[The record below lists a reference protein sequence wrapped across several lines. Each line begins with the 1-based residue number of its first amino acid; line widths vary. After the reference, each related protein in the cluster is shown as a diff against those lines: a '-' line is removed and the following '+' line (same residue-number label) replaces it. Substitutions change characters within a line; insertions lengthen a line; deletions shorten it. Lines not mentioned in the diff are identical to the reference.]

1 MRTKCKK
8 LLIAWLYHPAV
19 GHLVEA
25 LQVAAN
31 YYAANPNLEIHVLVN
46 SKTPYIIGNYCDFI
60 FKVHPVQVHLDG
72 INGVSINSFKH
83 YEFDYVIFPKRFK
96 YTPQDF
102 PENLLKAN
110 HFLQGYFKPKIW
122 GGYNDTPS
130 KDLMAL
136 QENPYSAFKINIPKD
151 KRTYNLPD
159 TSGAPIFSVMLK
171 GASKQ
176 TKWPSLNT
184 WKIILLHIK
193 KIYPE
198 ALFLITG
205 VLEAHGDIHNSY
217 FQLKN
222 KIETFIAS
230 IPGAINCYDIG
241 LENQLAII
249 QNSNVFIAP
258 HTGFAFLA
266 PCLGTPWLALS
277 GGEWAEEMPAQMPF
291 YSVLPSCRKYPCH
304 GGDMKFE
311 CKARVKLKQPIKC
324 MSSLNTKLDDILVGI
339 EKLLNKEYKFDD
351 AFNDYQNS
359 AISNNVNLKKL
370 WRIAAYKQYITN
382 TKEL

>member
-8 LLIAWLYHPAV
+8 LLIAWVYHPAV

-31 YYAANPNLEIHVLVN
+31 YYSANPKLEIHVLVN
-46 SKTPYIIGNYCDFI
+46 NNSPYIIGNYCDFI
-60 FKVHPVQVHLDG
+60 FKVHPVQVDLDG
-72 INGVSINSFKH
+72 INRVSINSFMH
-83 YEFDYVIFPKRFK
+83 HEFDYVIFPKRFK

-102 PENLLKAN
+102 TAPFLKAN
-110 HFLQGYFKPKIW
+110 LFIQEYFKPKIW

-176 TKWPSLNT
+176 TKWPSLKT
-184 WKIILLHIK
+184 WKIILLYIK
-193 KIYPE
+193 KKYPE
-198 ALFLITG
+198 ARFLITG
-205 VLEAHGDIHNSY
+205 VLEAHGNIHNSNS
-217 FQLKN
+217 QLKN
-222 KIETFIAS
+222 KIDTFISS

-249 QNSNVFIAP
+249 QSSTIFIAP

-291 YSVLPSCRKYPCH
+291 YGVLPGCNKYPCN
-304 GGDMKFE
+304 GGDMKLN
-311 CKARVKLKQPIKC
+311 CRARLKFKQPIKC
-324 MSSLNTKLDDILVGI
+324 MSNLDSKLDDILLGI
-339 EKLLNKEYKFDD
+339 RKLLNKDYKFDD
-351 AFNDYQNS
+351 TFNDYEMS
-359 AISNNVNLKKL
+359 AIRNSVNVKKL
-370 WRIAAYKQYITN
+370 YRIKAYKQHTN
-382 TKEL
+382 NKK

>member
-8 LLIAWLYHPAV
+8 LLIVWVYHPAV

-31 YYAANPNLEIHVLVN
+31 YYSANPKLEIHFLVN
-46 SKTPYIIGNYCDFI
+46 CKTPHVIGNYCDFI
-60 FKVHPVQVHLDG
+60 SRVHPVQVHIDG
-72 INGVSINSFKH
+72 INVVSIKSFKH
-83 YEFDYVIFPKRFK
+83 HEFDYVIFPKRFK
-96 YTPQDF
+96 HTPQDF
-102 PENLLKAN
+102 PEPLLKAN
-110 HFLQGYFKPKIW
+110 HFLQDYFKPKIW

-130 KDLMAL
+130 LDETAL
-136 QENPYSAFKINIPKD
+136 QENPYSGFKINIPED
-151 KRTYNLPD
+151 KITYNLPD
-159 TSGAPIFSVMLK
+159 ASGAPIFSVMLK

-176 TKWPSLNT
+176 TKWPSFKT
-184 WKIILLHIK
+184 WKIILLHINK
-193 KIYPE
+193 KYPE
-198 ALFLITG
+198 ARFLITG
-205 VLEAHGDIHNSY
+205 VLKAHGDIHNSD

-222 KIETFIAS
+222 KVETFIAS

-249 QNSNVFIAP
+249 QSSNIFIAP

-277 GGEWAEEMPAQMPF
+277 GGEWAEEMPAHMPF
-291 YSVLPSCRKYPCH
+291 YSVLPGCNKYPCH

-324 MSSLNTKLDDILVGI
+324 MSSIDSKLDDILLGI
-339 EKLLNKEYKFDD
+339 EKLLDRHYSYD
-351 AFNDYQNS
+351 AAFKDYEISGVRNS
-359 AISNNVNLKKL
+359 VNLKKL
-370 WRIAAYKQYITN
+370 WRIKAYKQHTN
-382 TKEL
+382 NKK

>member
-1 MRTKCKK
+1 MASQK
-8 LLIAWLYHPAV
+8 LLIAWVYHPAV

-31 YYAANPNLEIHVLVN
+31 YYSANPKLEIHVLVN
-46 SKTPYIIGNYCDFI
+46 SKTPFVIGNYCEFI
-60 FKVHPVQVHLDG
+60 SKVHPVQVQLDG
-72 INGVSINSFKH
+72 FNLTSFKDIEQ
-83 YEFDYVIFPKRFK
+83 YEFEYVIFPKRFK
-96 YTPQDF
+96 YSHQDF
-102 PENLLKAN
+102 PEHFLKAN
-110 HFLQGYFKPKIW
+110 HFLQDYFKPKIW

-136 QENPYSAFKINIPKD
+136 QENPYSGFKIKTPKN
-151 KRTYNLPD
+151 KITYNLPD
-159 TSGAPIFSVMLK
+159 ASGAPIFSVMLK

-176 TKWPSLNT
+176 TKWPSLKT

-193 KIYPE
+193 KKYPE

-205 VLEAHGDIHNSY
+205 VLEAHGNIHNSNS
-217 FQLKN
+217 QLKN
-222 KIETFIAS
+222 KIDIFITS

-249 QNSNVFIAP
+249 QSSNVFIAP

-291 YSVLPSCRKYPCH
+291 YSVLPDCYKYPCN
-304 GGDMKFE
+304 GGDIKLNCRARLKF
-311 CKARVKLKQPIKC
+311 KQPIKC
-324 MSSLNTKLDDILVGI
+324 MSSLDSKLDDILLGI
-339 EKLLNKEYKFDD
+339 EKLLGRHYSYD
-351 AFNDYQNS
+351 AAFKDYEISGVRNS
-359 AISNNVNLKKL
+359 VNLKKL
-370 WRIAAYKQYITN
+370 WRIKAYKQHTN
-382 TKEL
+382 NKK

>member
-1 MRTKCKK
+1 VRTKCKK
-8 LLIAWLYHPAV
+8 LLIAWVYHPAV

-31 YYAANPNLEIHVLVN
+31 YLAANPNLEIHVLVHY
-46 SKTPYIIGNYCDFI
+46 KTPFKIGSYCDFI
-60 FKVHPVQVHLDG
+60 HQICPLDPEDCNKENKM
-72 INGVSINSFKH
+72 IQALRKL
-83 YEFDYVIFPKRFK
+83 ELDYVVFPKRLK

-102 PENLLKAN
+102 TSSLLECN
-110 HFLQGYFKPKIW
+110 QFLQTTLKPKIW

-151 KRTYNLPD
+151 KITYNLPD
-159 TSGAPIFSVMLK
+159 ASGEPIFSVMLK

-176 TKWPSLNT
+176 TKWPSFKT

-193 KIYPE
+193 KKYPK
-198 ALFLITG
+198 ARFLITG
-205 VLEAHGDIHNSY
+205 VLKAHGDIHNSD

-222 KIETFIAS
+222 KIDTFIAS

-249 QNSNVFIAP
+249 QSSSIFIAP

-291 YSVLPSCRKYPCH
+291 YSVLPDCYKYPCN
-304 GGDMKFE
+304 GGDIKLNCRARLKF
-311 CKARVKLKQPIKC
+311 KQPIKC
-324 MSSLNTKLDDILVGI
+324 MSSLDSKLDDILLGI
-339 EKLLNKEYKFDD
+339 EKLLGRHYSYD
-351 AFNDYQNS
+351 AAFKDYEISGVRNS
-359 AISNNVNLKKL
+359 VNLKKL
-370 WRIAAYKQYITN
+370 WRIKAYKQHTN
-382 TKEL
+382 NKK